1 MIWRRD
7 IMHNFLR
14 SIGFGKLKK
23 RQEINALLQEIINHP
38 DHKLIS
44 ENENGEVFAEL
55 SKDFGELIGI
65 AVRGEYL
72 DDGEFE
78 SDYFYP
84 YFLGSGISTEER
96 VEVEKHSE
104 KESYAGVCDEIKI
117 GVTLIFYL
125 QNIIEYLNKDKN
137 MEIRGWHTTTTLSA
151 LSSFGKILLPI
162 QKSEFDE
169 KRDENLN
176 RERNHLIAAAR
187 EGDEEA
193 IESLTLEDIDTYS
206 MISRRIMYEDILTI
220 VNSYFMPYG
229 IESDQYSILGEIQ
242 DYHMIV
248 NHFTKEELCILT
260 VNCNDLIFDVCINR
274 EDLLGEPAVGRRFKG
289 IIWMQGSINYEDS

>member
-1 MIWRRD
+1 
-7 IMHNFLR
+7 MHNFLR
-14 SIGFGKLKK
+14 SIGFGKIKK

-44 ENENGEVFAEL
+44 ENEDGEVFAEL
-55 SKDFGELIGI
+55 SKDFGEFIGI

-72 DDGEFE
+72 ENGEFE
-78 SDYFYP
+78 TDYFYP

-96 VEVEKHSE
+96 VDVEKHSE

-125 QNIIEYLNKDKN
+125 QNIVEYLNKDKN
-137 MEIRGWHTTTTLSA
+137 KEVRGNHTTTTLSA

-162 QKSEFDE
+162 QKNEFQD
-169 KRDENLN
+169 KSDDTVN

-220 VNSYFMPYG
+220 VSSYFMPYG

-242 DYHMIV
+242 DYHTIV
-248 NHFTKEELCILT
+248 NHFTKEELCVLT
-260 VNCNDLIFDVCINR
+260 VNCNDLVFDVCINR

-289 IIWMQGSINYEDS
+289 AIWMQGNINYEDYEDS